1 MIIYNI
7 SRQNVTLS
15 GTTPFLTIVSGATRS
30 FLIIELDVEGDS
42 NASAYNELGLYR
54 VTTAGTGGATAI
66 STPPAPVDSPNLTG
80 TTPALAFSGAAN
92 STYATTQAVPGA
104 LVHNIPVNANG
115 QRYFW
120 RANPNMS
127 NAIVVSGGG
136 LAAGSI
142 TFAPISGTSPISIR
156 VQVAEF

>member
-30 FLIIELDVEGDS
+30 FLILELDVEGDS
-42 NASAYNELGLYR
+42 NASAYNEIGLYR
-54 VTTAGTGGATAI
+54 VTTAGTGSATAI
-66 STPPAPVDSPNLTG
+66 TTPPTSVDVPNMTG

-92 STYATTQAVPGA
+92 STYATTQATVGA

-127 NAIVVSGGG
+127 NAIVVPGGAN
-136 LAAGSI
+136 AAGSVS
-142 TFAPISGTSPISIR
+142 FAPISGTSPVSIR
-156 VQVAEF
+156 VQIAEF